1 MGDRQIA
8 NVMTIDRRPLRYGY
22 PNDDRM
28 ITPDWLLGHVRGTQ
42 TYFPTML
49 FNPGT
54 GTLKSTTVE
63 GALVE
68 AMVLLQIAEEAAQII
83 DPTIRDTVAVN
94 YFTGDKTVTLD
105 IGVFPVAAVNT
116 ASGVSYQGKN
126 YFNAVS
132 APTFSNTGSDLLAT
146 TLFAAVT
153 ELALKL
159 EAAEL
164 AQPVEDGK
172 NISTSS
178 INTSTNIF
186 TFAAQLNVTMT
197 QTATGATQFDP
208 VAYLP

>member
-1 MGDRQIA
+1 
-8 NVMTIDRRPLRYGY
+8 
-22 PNDDRM
+22 
-28 ITPDWLLGHVRGTQ
+28 
-42 TYFPTML
+42 ML

-63 GALVE
+63 GALIE
-68 AMVLLQIAEEAAQII
+68 AAVMLQIAEEAAQII
-83 DPTIRDTVAVN
+83 DPTIPDTIAVN

-105 IGVFPVAAVNT
+105 IGLLPVTAVNT
-116 ASGVSYQGKN
+116 AAGVSYKGAN
-126 YFNAVS
+126 YFNAVP
-132 APTFSNTGSDLLAT
+132 APAFSNTGSDLLAT
-146 TLFAAVT
+146 TLVGAVT

-172 NISTSS
+172 NLSTSS

-186 TFAAQLNVTMT
+186 SFAAELDVTMT
-197 QTATGATQFDP
+197 QTATGATQFVP